1 MVTMTTHLDWP
12 HIRCFA
18 LTLQLSV
25 KARLKIKEI
34 TNAAVSARKLVGHFK
49 KSSLASNE
57 LKSRHKQLDLPQHS
71 LLQDVPTRWNAT
83 YIMFERLLEQCLAIF
98 AGLHNA
104 SITSPLDARF
114 LELPDQVWKIME
126 DLIPV
131 LKPLQV
137 ATTTIS
143 GTNFPTL
150 SMVYPIVLGLL
161 KNHLSVRDEDAP
173 VLVKFKEAVT

>member
-1 MVTMTTHLDWP
+1 
-12 HIRCFA
+12 
-18 LTLQLSV
+18 
-25 KARLKIKEI
+25 
-34 TNAAVSARKLVGHFK
+34 
-49 KSSLASNE
+49 
-57 LKSRHKQLDLPQHS
+57 
-71 LLQDVPTRWNAT
+71 
-83 YIMFERLLEQCLAIF
+83 MFERLLEQCLAVF
-98 AGLHNA
+98 AGLHNT

-173 VLVKFKEAVT
+173 VLVKFKEAVIKDLSYRFPKNDQDLARLFLHVLLTHDTSHLNF

>member
-1 MVTMTTHLDWP
+1 
-12 HIRCFA
+12 
-18 LTLQLSV
+18 
-25 KARLKIKEI
+25 
-34 TNAAVSARKLVGHFK
+34 
-49 KSSLASNE
+49 
-57 LKSRHKQLDLPQHS
+57 
-71 LLQDVPTRWNAT
+71 
-83 YIMFERLLEQCLAIF
+83 MFERLLEQCLAIF
-98 AGLHNA
+98 VGLHNT
-104 SITSPLDARF
+104 SITSLLDARF

-126 DLIPV
+126 DLSPV

-173 VLVKFKEAVT
+173 VLVKFKEAVTKDLSSRFPKNDLDLARHQPVLTCALDPRYKLLKFLTDEQRQLVKSNLERFDTPAEHLETEVKLNRKTLVLKKV

>member
-34 TNAAVSARKLVGHFK
+34 TNAAVAARKLVGHFK

-57 LKSRHKQLDLPQHS
+57 LKSCQKQLDLPQHS

-98 AGLHNA
+98 AGLHY
-104 SITSPLDARF
+104 
-114 LELPDQVWKIME
+114 
-126 DLIPV
+126 
-131 LKPLQV
+131 KPLGC
-137 ATTTIS
+137 AILRTARS
-143 GTNFPTL
+143 GLENHGRPNSSAQASTGCYNNYQWYKLP
-150 SMVYPIVLGLL
+150 YPQHGVS
-161 KNHLSVRDEDAP
+161 HCTWSPQESS
-173 VLVKFKEAVT
+173 